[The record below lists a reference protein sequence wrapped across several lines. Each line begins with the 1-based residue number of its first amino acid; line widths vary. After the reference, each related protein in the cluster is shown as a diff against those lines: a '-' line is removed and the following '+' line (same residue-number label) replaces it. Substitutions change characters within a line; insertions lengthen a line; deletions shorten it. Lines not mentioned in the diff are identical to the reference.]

1 MSNPAIDDVLLIG
14 RISTPFGV
22 RGELKVALISTRPD
36 YLAKVKQVF
45 AGPALQPYT
54 VTRFHEHKI
63 NVYILRLQEVTTR
76 DQAEELRS
84 TDLYIRAKEA
94 APLADDEYF
103 LHDLVGMNVRTAAA
117 EEVGKVVELI
127 ETGAN
132 EVLVVRK
139 IGQPDVLVPMI
150 RRIVLKIDVP
160 AGIIEVSALED
171 IIPQ

>member
-1 MSNPAIDDVLLIG
+1 MSIPAIDDVLLIG

-22 RGELKVALISTRPD
+22 RGELKVALISSRPES
-36 YLAKVKQVF
+36 LAKIKRVF
-45 AGPALQPYT
+45 AGPTLQPYT
-54 VTRFHEHKI
+54 VTRFHEHKT
-63 NVYILRLQEVTTR
+63 NLYILRLQEVTTR

-84 TDLYIRAKEA
+84 TDLYILAKEA
-94 APLADDEYF
+94 APLAEDEYF
-103 LHDLVGMNVRTAAA
+103 LHDLVGLQVRTQAG

-139 IGQPDVLVPMI
+139 IGQPDVLIPMI
-150 RRIVLKIDVP
+150 RRIVTQIDVA
-160 AGIIEVSALED
+160 AGSIEVSSLED